1 MMKLHNDSGRCAKC
15 YVMGGSYAMTVGG
28 ELSDMGG
35 RTQCE
40 VGGVGGILC
49 KGMSTFR
56 GKNRISEQQSAQ
68 WEL

>member
-1 MMKLHNDSGRCAKC
+1 
-15 YVMGGSYAMTVGG
+15 MTVGS

-40 VGGVGGILC
+40 VGSVGGILC
-49 KGMSTFR
+49 KGMRTFH
-56 GKNRISEQQSAQ
+56 GKNRISEQQ

>member
-1 MMKLHNDSGRCAKC
+1 MKLHNDSGLCAKC
-15 YVMGGSYAMTVGG
+15 YVMGGSYAMTVGS

>member
-1 MMKLHNDSGRCAKC
+1 
-15 YVMGGSYAMTVGG
+15 MGGSYAMTVGG

-40 VGGVGGILC
+40 VGGIGGILC

>member
-1 MMKLHNDSGRCAKC
+1 MKLHNDSGRCAKC
-15 YVMGGSYAMTVGG
+15 YVMGGSYAMTVDG

-49 KGMSTFR
+49 KGMSTFC